1 MLQRIRA
8 ARQSED
14 GFTLIELLIVI
25 VILGVLAGIVVFGV
39 AQFQQDSER
48 AACRAD
54 LKTVQV
60 AADAYNAQVGS
71 YPSSIDLLVQ
81 RDYLTEE
88 PPNKNA
94 YVFDVAAKRVTR
106 NPAC

>member
-1 MLQRIRA
+1 MLQRMRA
-8 ARQSED
+8 ARPKQDD

-39 AQFQQDSER
+39 AQFQSDSEK

-60 AADAYNAQVGS
+60 AADAYDAQKGT
-71 YPSSIDLLVQ
+71 Y
-81 RDYLTEE
+81 
-88 PPNKNA
+88 PPNIAALVNGK
-94 YVFDVAAKRVTR
+94 YLRETPSGTYTFDAAEKKVTR
-106 NPAC
+106 TPACG